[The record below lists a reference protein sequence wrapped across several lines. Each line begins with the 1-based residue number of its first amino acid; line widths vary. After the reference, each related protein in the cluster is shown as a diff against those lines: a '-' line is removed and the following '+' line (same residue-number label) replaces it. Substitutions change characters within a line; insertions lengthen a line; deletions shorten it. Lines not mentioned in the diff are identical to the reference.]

1 MNLFCRPGSVKTVV
15 SGFVI
20 FITACALVGC
30 GGGDGYAGN
39 SNSALQVASTPLF
52 TTAPSSI
59 MIATGAE
66 PSYGIGGGTA
76 PFKVISNDVSVATL
90 TVTDKAFTL
99 KGVKGGAATLVL
111 SDAAGSTKSIEV
123 TVSPAATTPM
133 LVTPAVASASVG
145 DVLFFRVSGG
155 APTYEVLVNNTSIAS
170 TTTARVDISA
180 GTFSLN
186 LLKVGST
193 TIAITDGLGQTQ
205 TVTLT
210 VDAAIAKLRLAP
222 SALTI
227 DENFKGNIA
236 FSIYGGASDA
246 TYTFFTSDQALF
258 STPPPIAKTTAT
270 MDTFLAG
277 LGTAGSRC
285 IVPNNFAPANITGIY
300 DVQITVVDQTGAS
313 AVSVISIRDNAG
325 GCL

>member
-1 MNLFCRPGSVKTVV
+1 
-15 SGFVI
+15 
-20 FITACALVGC
+20 
-30 GGGDGYAGN
+30 
-39 SNSALQVASTPLF
+39 
-52 TTAPSSI
+52 

-99 KGVKGGAATLVL
+99 KGVKGGVATLVL

-123 TVSPAATTPM
+123 TVTPVATTPM
-133 LVTPAVASASVG
+133 LVSPAVVSASVG

-155 APTYEVLVNNTSIAS
+155 APAYEVLVNNTSIAS
-170 TTTARVDISA
+170 TKVNDSA
-180 GTFSLN
+180 DTFSLN

-193 TIAITDGLGQTQ
+193 TIAIKDALGQTQ
-205 TVTLT
+205 TVSLT
-210 VDAAIAKLRLAP
+210 VDAAISKLRLAP

-227 DENFKGNIA
+227 DENFKGSITFN
-236 FSIYGGASDA
+236 IYGGSPGAS
-246 TYTFFTSDQALF
+246 YNIFTSDQAFFKAPEPTQIMSF
-258 STPPPIAKTTAT
+258 SS
-270 MDTFLAG
+270 G
-277 LGTAGSRC
+277 LGTSSDRC

-313 AVSVISIRDNAG
+313 AVSVVSIRDNAK
-325 GCL
+325 GCPLN